1 MSEHKFNVGDRVRVV
16 AEQSAFKGC
25 VGQIDKM
32 KECGA
37 RMAFRVKSSDNSIHP
52 CYYYGIDL
60 EPAPAVKE
68 PKATR
73 SKLRF
78 GDKVKVL
85 ESGHDWKGRICLVA
99 SVEEDKG
106 KVWVYES
113 HDTSVSAFVEINK
126 LELIERDAFSKPDNV
141 NHPPHY
147 NQGGIEC
154 IEAIKAALGGGFVS
168 YLRGNV
174 IKYLWRCEHKGGVED
189 LRKAAFY
196 LDRAMIVRRVPRGV
210 AVCDWRLMAG
220 TSL

>member
-1 MSEHKFNVGDRVRVV
+1 MSEPKFQVGDRVRVTNPK
-16 AEQSAFKGC
+16 SLLFSDHC
-25 VGQIDKM
+25 VI
-32 KECGA
+32 KEIVRASNEMSLFVWQESGL
-37 RMAFRVKSSDNSIHP
+37 SSDWLKEV
-52 CYYYGIDL
+52 DMEL
-60 EPAPAVKE
+60 AEPAPAVDE

-85 ESGHDWKGRICLVA
+85 ESGHDWNGRICLVA

-113 HDTSVSAFVEINK
+113 HDTSVSAFVRINE

-154 IEAIKAALGGGFVS
+154 IEAIKAALGSGFVS

-174 IKYLWRCEHKGGVED
+174 LKYLWRCEHKGGIED

-196 LDRAMIVRRVPRGV
+196 LDRAIKEMEVSGE
-210 AVCDWRLMAG
+210 
-220 TSL
+220 